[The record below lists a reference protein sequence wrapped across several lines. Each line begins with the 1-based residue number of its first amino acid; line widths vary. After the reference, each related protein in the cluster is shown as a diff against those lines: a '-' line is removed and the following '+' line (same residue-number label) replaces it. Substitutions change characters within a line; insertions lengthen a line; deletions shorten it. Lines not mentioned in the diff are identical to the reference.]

1 MFSSNQILDITG
13 SLDQLESALKFA
25 MDYSGHSRHFTQ
37 SEIDRGCKTV
47 FQIAEDGKYCIGWGV
62 GDVPAGWTEYQ
73 FKPDINII
81 SAILKQRLE
90 AAPVE
95 DATYDGSYDHGFRM
109 KAVSDSE
116 YFELSKVI
124 KNLSY
129 CIVYI
134 EPFSCFYH
142 K

>member
-47 FQIAEDGKYCIGWGV
+47 FQITEDGKYCIGWGF
-62 GDVPAGWTEYQ
+62 GDVPEGWTEYQ
-73 FKPDINII
+73 FKPDITII
-81 SAILKQRLE
+81 SAILRQRLE
-90 AAPVE
+90 TAPIE
-95 DATYDGSYDHGFRM
+95 DEGYDGTYEHGFRM
-109 KAVSDSE
+109 KSVPDFQ
-116 YFELSKVI
+116 YHELSKAI

-129 CIVYI
+129 CIIYI
-134 EPFSCFYH
+134 EPFSVFYH
-142 K
+142 Q